1 MLIYSVLFILS
12 GDFLMLSQIKLD
24 FLHSKTS
31 QDLMLHGSHLEVN
44 WSRPAERAVQKIRYE
59 TGSSSNLA
67 QINNL

>member
-1 MLIYSVLFILS
+1 
-12 GDFLMLSQIKLD
+12 MLSQIKLD
-24 FLHSKTS
+24 FFHSKTS